1 MKRDW
6 EDIWG
11 TVLQVYLGICILG
24 WVLVIILNIIE
35 MLNKQGNMKIDWD
48 NVIATA
54 IQTVCIIILLMFFMC
69 GIFGIID
76 MATKL

>member
-24 WVLVIILNIIE
+24 WVL
-35 MLNKQGNMKIDWD
+35 GNYSEY
-48 NVIATA
+48 NRNA
-54 IQTVCIIILLMFFMC
+54 
-69 GIFGIID
+69 
-76 MATKL
+76 

>member
-1 MKRDW
+1 
-6 EDIWG
+6 
-11 TVLQVYLGICILG
+11 
-24 WVLVIILNIIE
+24 
-35 MLNKQGNMKIDWD
+35 MKIDWD

-54 IQTVCIIILLMFFMC
+54 IQTVCIIILLMFFMW

>member
-1 MKRDW
+1 MWTGTPSKNRDYERDW

-35 MLNKQGNMKIDWD
+35 MLNKQGI
-48 NVIATA
+48 
-54 IQTVCIIILLMFFMC
+54 
-69 GIFGIID
+69 
-76 MATKL
+76 

>member
-1 MKRDW
+1 
-6 EDIWG
+6 
-11 TVLQVYLGICILG
+11 
-24 WVLVIILNIIE
+24 
-35 MLNKQGNMKIDWD
+35 MKIDWD

-54 IQTVCIIILLMFFMC
+54 IQTVCIIILLLMFFMC

>member
-1 MKRDW
+1 
-6 EDIWG
+6 
-11 TVLQVYLGICILG
+11 
-24 WVLVIILNIIE
+24 
-35 MLNKQGNMKIDWD
+35 MKIDWD

-54 IQTVCIIILLMFFMC
+54 IQTVCIIILLMFLMC